1 MRSCYSGVK
10 SKPYGTVS
18 AMSPPA
24 DVATD
29 AALQSTEPS
38 ACPRAASRDTRRKAI
53 LDIARDIFLEQ
64 GFAATSMSAVA
75 ARLGGSKGTLYNY
88 FSSKEELFS
97 AMVTEECEA
106 EFLAMVEFQPLDGL
120 EETLRR
126 FGLRFLRYLL
136 SETALG
142 FHRLLSAEAAR
153 FPELG
158 RMFYA
163 AGPARTVERLSAFL
177 KECMD
182 AGRLREADP
191 EAAAAFLTGLL
202 KSSLHHRRVWNV
214 EAPPS
219 PRALEA
225 HVAQAVEVFLHGF
238 AILA

>member
-1 MRSCYSGVK
+1 M
-10 SKPYGTVS
+10 P
-18 AMSPPA
+18 PPA
-24 DVATD
+24 DVLSQAARSASPPPAGRAAAD
-29 AALQSTEPS
+29 AGC
-38 ACPRAASRDTRRKAI
+38 CPRAASRDTRRKAI
-53 LDIARDIFLEQ
+53 LEIARDIFLSQ

-75 ARLGGSKGTLYNY
+75 TRLGGSKGTLYNY

-106 EFLAMVEFQPLDGL
+106 EFLAMTEFEPTEGV

-163 AGPARTVERLSAFL
+163 AGPARTVERLSTY
-177 KECMD
+177 
-182 AGRLREADP
+182 LRERMEAGELRPADP
-191 EAAAAFLTGLL
+191 ETAAAFLTGLL

-214 EAPPS
+214 EAPMS
-219 PRALEA
+219 EGSLSA

-238 AILA
+238 AVLA

>member
-1 MRSCYSGVK
+1 
-10 SKPYGTVS
+10 
-18 AMSPPA
+18 MSSPLPA
-24 DVATD
+24 DLAPAD
-29 AALQSTEPS
+29 AA
-38 ACPRAASRDTRRKAI
+38 ACPRAASRDLRRKAI
-53 LDIARDIFLEQ
+53 LDIARDSFLEQ

-97 AMVTEECEA
+97 AMVIEECEA
-106 EFLAMVEFQPLDGL
+106 EFRAMTEFQPLEGM

-126 FGLRFLRYLL
+126 FGGRFLRYLL
-136 SETALG
+136 SDTALG

-163 AGPARTVERLSAFL
+163 AGPQRTVERLSAFL
-177 KECMD
+177 QECMA

-191 EAAAAFLTGLL
+191 AAAAAFLTGLL

-214 EAPPS
+214 EAPLS
-219 PRALEA
+219 ERALDA

-238 AILA
+238 CVLA